1 MVESHAFKEQ
11 RLKQLELDNQS
22 HSERAIAVSKLCDDW
37 QKANLILT
45 SKGLPRL
52 TLREYQE
59 SINYSPD
66 DALVF
71 LAGVDEEWLK
81 EYQDRIKQ
89 RELANAIYHSNQ
101 PQSVWSLIGE
111 FTRIVAIG
119 IFVALFV
126 GFIVLMLY

>member
-1 MVESHAFKEQ
+1 M
-11 RLKQLELDNQS
+11 
-22 HSERAIAVSKLCDDW
+22 
-37 QKANLILT
+37 T

-71 LAGVDEEWLK
+71 LAGVDEAWLK
-81 EYQDRIKQ
+81 EYQERIRL
-89 RELANAIYHSNQ
+89 REIASATYHASKPRSNLARVGDFIQ
-101 PQSVWSLIGE
+101 V
-111 FTRIVAIG
+111 VAIG

-126 GFIVLMLY
+126 GFIFLLLY